1 MRPSGPSTP
10 RPPHLSLPLGTAMAL
25 ALALALAFVANPHAA
40 HSAGWT
46 GPGKGGAPFSKIAR
60 VDGDREVHSAHAVPA
75 AAAVSELF

>member
-10 RPPHLSLPLGTAMAL
+10 PAHLLLPLGTEMAL
-25 ALALALAFVANPHAA
+25 ALALGFVAGPHAA

-60 VDGDREVHSAHAVPA
+60 VDGDREVHSARAVP